1 MKSRK
6 IILGLSAIILIGIY
20 FFLSNNHVHKENK
33 EGVTTGMTAPVITV
47 KDLTGKDVMLN
58 AAKEKKVL
66 VLNFW
71 ATWCPPCQEE
81 MPELEQF
88 YKKYGN
94 KVQFVAIDV
103 QESPET
109 INQFFK
115 DNGYTYPAYTDLSGN
130 ISQIFNITGIPTTI
144 VIDTEGTIIERITG
158 GTSFSEL
165 ESIIN
170 KAGVK

>member
-6 IILGLSAIILIGIY
+6 IILGLSVIILIGAY
-20 FFLSNNHVHKENK
+20 FFVSNNHVHKENK
-33 EGVTTGMTAPVITV
+33 EGVTPGMTAPIITV
-47 KDLTGKDVMLN
+47 KDMNGNDIMLN

-94 KVQFVAIDV
+94 KVKFVAIDV

-115 DNGYTYPAYTDLSGN
+115 DNGYTYPTYTDLTGN

-144 VIDTEGTIIERITG
+144 VIDTEGTIIKRITG
-158 GTSFSEL
+158 GTSFNEL
-165 ESIIN
+165 ESLIH